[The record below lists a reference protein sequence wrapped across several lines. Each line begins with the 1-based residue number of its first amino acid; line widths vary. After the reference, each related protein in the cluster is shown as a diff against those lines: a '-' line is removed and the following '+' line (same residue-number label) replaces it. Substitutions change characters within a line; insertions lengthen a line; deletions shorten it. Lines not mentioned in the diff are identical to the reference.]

1 MRRTLGAGVGGDHA
15 RGTAE
20 NVRVASAGTI
30 DNGRASSV
38 GASARGTVSELVADM
53 LALAF
58 AQQHAHEETSVP
70 SPR

>member
-1 MRRTLGAGVGGDHA
+1 MRRMLGAGVGGDHA

-53 LALAF
+53 LVLACV
-58 AQQHAHEETSVP
+58 QQHAHEETSVP